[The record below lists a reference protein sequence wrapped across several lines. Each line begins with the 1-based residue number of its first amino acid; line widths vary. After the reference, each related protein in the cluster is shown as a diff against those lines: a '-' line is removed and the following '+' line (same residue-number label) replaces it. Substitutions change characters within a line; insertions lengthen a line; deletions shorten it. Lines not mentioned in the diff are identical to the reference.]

1 MLLVVERAKE
11 ACGVLA
17 AIAGDPHGEGAGSTA
32 RRLVQLMDSMP
43 NDSMPNGRN
52 PTQEEIGAALSSNS
66 DAAAAKQPPPDEGVR
81 VPPQP
86 NEA

>member
-1 MLLVVERAKE
+1 MLLLVERAKE
-11 ACGVLA
+11 AREVLA
-17 AIAGDPHGEGAGSTA
+17 AIAGDPHGEGAASTA
-32 RRLVQLMDSMP
+32 RRLVQLV
-43 NDSMPNGRN
+43 DSMPNGRN

-66 DAAAAKQPPPDEGVR
+66 DGAATKQPPPDEGVR